1 MVPRSP
7 GAGRR
12 SSLTDYS
19 AFGIQV
25 LCYQGDTNPM
35 DITRNI
41 ETIAP
46 TKTSALDLSGYV
58 KIECTLTLVG
68 ERPFLETRFNL
79 RWAKGNKIEIKVRNS
94 QGVFVLHRTLR
105 ILDNFFDDNPK
116 RPTLEL
122 QLGCKFALRES
133 RPPSPGD
140 LKIPILEPAEISDR
154 WLVKIVGNTRIYRG
168 NVFAWRTVNYW
179 LQTFGLPQITFLP
192 GDYVPPERISET
204 GTYSGGSSI
213 MEHVGKILYTNT
225 RCLLWVDAQE
235 RVRVRRVDLA
245 PTAIDFTVTPRDLII
260 YNRSK
265 SEREK
270 VAGTVRV
277 LGVTQ
282 FHWPYVDPPPA
293 TTNTAQGDFQTTETI
308 TATTTPTSRTVT
320 KRGTAVIA
328 GLGSGNNN
336 PGRIGQYEEIDVE
349 NFDGG
354 FPEQPNP
361 NPLFAPI
368 PGLPNY
374 LQSKTH
380 TVREQR
386 AIAGSPNLTPL
397 QATKSSEIKYT
408 YRTTYALLSGIL
420 VQGVEIEQVSEITRI
435 RPEGAANLKIE
446 QIKVEGWVKL
456 EEGVY
461 LYTITIIRPEDTEN
475 RRYSQTSSS
484 IGESQPPATTFAPRT
499 TVVKPVE
506 MFSQAQFS
514 YPPEAP
520 DNEHP
525 RDYNVGGYCDNSGYA
540 KLLAQQLGALLIG
553 RNEAQEIGL
562 RPTDAWLADP
572 HPLPVVAVA
581 HDNLEQDLYLL
592 DIGVLLFARRSYL
605 GGSGIWLGRRNIA
618 TGAITPPYD
627 IKGKALRGTA
637 GKVLAGIK
645 LNG

>member
-1 MVPRSP
+1 MV
-7 GAGRR
+7 
-12 SSLTDYS
+12 
-19 AFGIQV
+19 
-25 LCYQGDTNPM
+25 
-35 DITRNI
+35 
-41 ETIAP
+41 
-46 TKTSALDLSGYV
+46 
-58 KIECTLTLVG
+58 LVG
-68 ERPFLETRFNL
+68 DRTFLETRYNL
-79 RWAKGNKIEIKVRNS
+79 RWAKGNKVEIKIRNS
-94 QGVFVLHRTLR
+94 QGVYVLHRTLR
-105 ILDNFFDDNPK
+105 ILDNYLDDDPK

-140 LKIPILEPAEISDR
+140 LKIPALDPPEVNDR

-213 MEHVGKILYTNT
+213 MEHIGKILYTNC

-235 RVRVRRVDLA
+235 RVRVRHIDLA
-245 PTAIDFTVTPRDLII
+245 PTTIDFTVVPRDLII
-260 YNRSK
+260 NRRSK

-282 FHWPYVDPPPA
+282 FHWPYVDPPA
-293 TTNTAQGDFQTTETI
+293 STTSTQQGDFQTTETI
-308 TATTTPTSRTVT
+308 SVTTTPTSRTVT
-320 KRGTAVIA
+320 KQGTAVIS
-328 GLGSGNNN
+328 GLGSGNND
-336 PGRIGQYEEIDVE
+336 PGKIGQYEEIDRE
-349 NFDGG
+349 TFDGG
-354 FPEQPNP
+354 FPSTPNP

-397 QATKSSEIKYT
+397 QTTKSSEIKYT
-408 YRTTYALLSGIL
+408 YRTTYALLSGVL
-420 VQGVEIEQVSEITRI
+420 VRGVEIEQVSEITRI
-435 RPEGAANLKIE
+435 RPEGGELKIE
-446 QIKVEGWVKL
+446 QTKVEGWVKL

-461 LYTITIIRPEDTEN
+461 LYTVTIIRPEDTEN

-499 TVVKPVE
+499 VVVKPVE
-506 MFSQAQFS
+506 MFGQAQFS
-514 YPPEAP
+514 YPPDAP

-525 RDYNVGGYCDNSGYA
+525 RDYNVGGYLDNSGFA
-540 KLLAQQLGALLIG
+540 KLLAQQLGAILIG

-572 HPLPVVAVA
+572 RPLPVVAIA
-581 HDNLEQDLYLL
+581 HNNLEQDLYLL
-592 DIGVLLFARRSYL
+592 DIGVVLFDRRSYL

-627 IKGKALRGTA
+627 IKVKALRGTT
-637 GKVLAGIK
+637 GKVLARLRIG
-645 LNG
+645 